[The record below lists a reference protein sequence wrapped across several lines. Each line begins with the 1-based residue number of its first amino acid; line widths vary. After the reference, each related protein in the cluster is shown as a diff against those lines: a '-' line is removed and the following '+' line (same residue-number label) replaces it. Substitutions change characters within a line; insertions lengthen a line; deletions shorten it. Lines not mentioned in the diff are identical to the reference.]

1 MGQDILKCAKLRLL
15 TFKNMNV
22 NHVLESD
29 APERL
34 VTMANRFDTC
44 PHRLVLPLI
53 GDSGPHQ
60 WPFVPEARGNL
71 LWHPSTHHLSTFE
84 QISRVRHAQSL
95 CPEGARHRKLN

>member
-1 MGQDILKCAKLRLL
+1 MGQDILKCAKLRLF
-15 TFKNMNV
+15 TFNSVNV

-29 APERL
+29 VPERL

-44 PHRLVLPLI
+44 PQRHVLPLI

-71 LWHPSTHHLSTFE
+71 LWRSSTHHLSTFA
-84 QISRVRHAQSL
+84 QISRVGHAQSL
-95 CPEGARHRKLN
+95 RPEGARHRTLN